1 MQMMAND
8 EIGVS
13 IIHVFFEYEDDL
25 ITDSSNRSQQFPAFL
40 IIVLVKTEV
49 VRWAEMVEEYLILI
63 PW

>member
-49 VRWAEMVEEYLILI
+49 VR
-63 PW
+63 